1 MEVTYINMYENNLDR
16 SSSSRLPI
24 ILSLLLLFFLLSG
37 CTSPKAENSVDTIQ
51 EAASAPQQRI
61 IEHAAG
67 QTTIVGKPE
76 KIVVLDYRLADQML
90 ALGIK
95 PYASTTY
102 IGSLELPYLDSDALS
117 GVIPLGDSANLEAL
131 VEMAPDLII
140 SRDSKINDDLSKIAP
155 TVILENSEDWRTGLI
170 KMGVVLQK
178 EEEAQQWIEQY
189 EQKLDEARKLIAT
202 HVKPGETFMYL
213 RIQPKVIRLYG
224 PNHGFAEILFSGLE
238 LTPAPGIESIDKAE
252 QISLESLP
260 SFNPD
265 HLFLEVGNSEEDLE
279 AQTDLETYAA
289 TSVWKNLTAVKSGQ
303 VYNVPHWTIS
313 DYPLIKENSLNLI
326 VQELTNVE

>member
-1 MEVTYINMYENNLDR
+1 MYKINSDR
-16 SSSSRLPI
+16 SSGSRLSV
-24 ILSLLLLFFLLSG
+24 ILSLLLLLILLSG
-37 CTSPKAENSVDTIQ
+37 CTSPKEDNSVDSIK
-51 EAASAPQQRI
+51 EAASANTPQQRV

-102 IGSLELPYLDSDALS
+102 IGSLELPYLDNDALS

-131 VEMAPDLII
+131 VEIEPDLII

-155 TVILENSEDWRTGLI
+155 TVILENSDDWRTGLI

-189 EQKLDEARKLIAT
+189 EQKLDEARKLIAA

-213 RIQPKVIRLYG
+213 RIQPKIIRLYG
-224 PNHGFAEILFSGLE
+224 PNHGFAEILFSGLK
-238 LTPAPGIESIDKAE
+238 LTPAPGIESISKAE

-260 SFNPD
+260 SFNTD

-279 AQTDLETYAA
+279 AQTDLEMYAA
-289 TSVWKNLTAVKSGQ
+289 TSVWKNLTAVKAGQ
-303 VYNVPHWTIS
+303 VYSVPHWTIS

-326 VQELTNVE
+326 VNELTNVE

>member
-1 MEVTYINMYENNLDR
+1 MYKINSDR
-16 SSSSRLPI
+16 SSSSRLSV
-24 ILSLLLLFFLLSG
+24 ILSLLLLLILLSG
-37 CTSPKAENSVDTIQ
+37 CTSPKEDNSVDSIK
-51 EAASAPQQRI
+51 EAASANTAQQRV

-67 QTTIVGKPE
+67 LTTIVGKPE

-102 IGSLELPYLDSDALS
+102 IGSLELPYLDNDALS
-117 GVIPLGDSANLEAL
+117 GVIPLGDSVNLEAL
-131 VEMAPDLII
+131 VEIEPDLII

-155 TVILENSEDWRTGLI
+155 TVILENSDDWRASLI

-189 EQKLDEARKLIAT
+189 EQKLDDARKLIAA

-213 RIQPKVIRLYG
+213 RIQPKIIRLYG
-224 PNHGFAEILFSGLE
+224 PNHGFAEILFSGLK

-279 AQTDLETYAA
+279 AQTDLEMYAA
-289 TSVWKNLTAVKSGQ
+289 TSVWKNLTAVKAGQ
-303 VYNVPHWTIS
+303 VYSVPHWTIS

-326 VQELTNVE
+326 VNELTSVE

>member
-1 MEVTYINMYENNLDR
+1 MFKINSDR
-16 SSSSRLPI
+16 SSGSRLSV
-24 ILSLLLLFFLLSG
+24 ILSLLLLLILLSG
-37 CTSPKAENSVDTIQ
+37 CTSPKEDNSVDSIK
-51 EAASAPQQRI
+51 EAASANTPQQRV

-67 QTTIVGKPE
+67 LTTIVGKPE

-102 IGSLELPYLDSDALS
+102 IGSLELPYLDNDALS

-131 VEMAPDLII
+131 VEIEPDLII

-155 TVILENSEDWRTGLI
+155 TVILENSDDWRTGLI

-189 EQKLDEARKLIAT
+189 EQKLDEARKLIAA

-213 RIQPKVIRLYG
+213 RIQPKIIRLYG
-224 PNHGFAEILFSGLE
+224 PNHGFAEILFSGLK
-238 LTPAPGIESIDKAE
+238 LTPAPGIESINKAE

-279 AQTDLETYAA
+279 AQTDLEMYAA
-289 TSVWKNLTAVKSGQ
+289 TSVWKNLTAVKAGQ
-303 VYNVPHWTIS
+303 VYSVPHWTIS

-326 VQELTNVE
+326 VNELTNGE